1 MLWLLNVKHKS
12 SVPAEISQ
20 TNEVLIVFSWM
31 HALHASH
38 RFLTYIET
46 KWLMQCFMQHQEIIF
61 CICFIQE
68 RRYFEYDRDL
78 PRDFKRQ
85 LRRQCF
91 HTVINAALYLVLQES
106 KHNSNM
112 SPSRWKDTTLS

>member
-12 SVPAEISQ
+12 LVPAEISQ

-31 HALHASH
+31 DALHSSH
-38 RFLTYIET
+38 RFLSYIET
-46 KWLMQCFMQHQEIIF
+46 WLMQRFVQHQEII

-68 RRYFEYDRDL
+68 RRHFEYDRDL